1 MYDPLTGS
9 WLTPDPLAHKY
20 TSWSPYAYCAGN
32 PVNFVDP
39 DGLDIWHI
47 TSNGE
52 VSRIKKSNTDVLYYV
67 DNEGKRSSE
76 FINIKDRNLLDAFS
90 DKKGKAS
97 FTTNSNIDDLFKM
110 FLFAS
115 NNTDVEWV
123 MHRDINNN
131 YTLGTI
137 HNEDSAGSWT
147 DYGIEKPIASVH
159 SHPGIP
165 ANVDDE
171 IFSMSIDW
179 LNVKND
185 IVINKHQTR
194 MNYVYFP
201 KSKRLYHVE
210 HSGYRYIR
218 KITTG
223 YSRFYFGTLNHR

>member
-1 MYDPLTGS
+1 M
-9 WLTPDPLAHKY
+9 
-20 TSWSPYAYCAGN
+20 
-32 PVNFVDP
+32 DP

-52 VSRIKKSNTDVLYYV
+52 VSRIKKSNTDVLYYI

-90 DKKGKAS
+90 DKKGKALG
-97 FTTNSNIDDLFKM
+97 TTNSNIDDLFKM

-171 IFSMSIDW
+171 VESMGYIMNSDIALGDW
-179 LNVKND
+179 ANVVTD
-185 IVINKHQTR
+185 ININGRQTR
-194 MNYVYFP
+194 YNYVYFP
-201 KSKRLYHVE
+201 MSGNLYHAE
-210 HSGYRYIR
+210 FYKPRFIKR
-218 KITTG
+218 ITNFHQ
-223 YSRFYFGTLNHR
+223 FYFGTLNHK